1 MGCEGAIAMPVNAVI
16 RERCRA
22 LLRPGEDIRYVF
34 PALSLPPPATAV
46 YLVVVTD
53 RSITLLSTKMFGRNE
68 PSGVWATYPR
78 RTRLGPVRFRGG
90 PTIEFGGM
98 VFEVDDEYVAVVGA
112 ADAEAFS
119 PGDLP
124 RDPLPDL

>member
-1 MGCEGAIAMPVNAVI
+1 MPVPAAI

-22 LLRPGEDIRYVF
+22 MLGPGEDIRYVF
-34 PALSLPPPATAV
+34 PALAQSPPATAAF
-46 YLVVVTD
+46 LIVVTD
-53 RSITLLSTKMFGRNE
+53 RSVTLLSTAGGDA

-78 RTRLGPVRFRGG
+78 RTRLGP
-90 PTIEFGGM
+90 IEFRPGPRIEIDGM
-98 VFEVDDEYVAVVGA
+98 EFELEVEYAAVVAA
-112 ADAEAFS
+112 ADAEAFF

>member
-1 MGCEGAIAMPVNAVI
+1 MPVSAAI

-22 LLRPGEDIRYVF
+22 MLGPGEDIRYVF
-34 PALSLPPPATAV
+34 PAVALPPHTMSRF
-46 YLVVVTD
+46 LVVVTD
-53 RSITLLSTKMFGRNE
+53 RSVTVLSTTIFGRDE
-68 PSGVWATYPR
+68 PSGVWARYPR
-78 RTRLGPVRFRGG
+78 RTRLGPVESGVG
-90 PTIEFGGM
+90 PRIELGGM
-98 VFEVDDEYVAVVGA
+98 TLKVDGEYAAVVAA

>member
-1 MGCEGAIAMPVNAVI
+1 MPVPAAT
-16 RERCRA
+16 RERCRSM
-22 LLRPGEDIRYVF
+22 LGPGEDIRYVF
-34 PALSLPPPATAV
+34 PALAMSPPATATF
-46 YLVVVTD
+46 LVVVTD
-53 RSITLLSTKMFGRNE
+53 RSVTLLSMAGRDS

-78 RTRLGPVRFRGG
+78 RTRLGPMELR
-90 PTIEFGGM
+90 PIEFGSGPRIEIDGM
-98 VFEVDDEYVAVVGA
+98 VFEVDVEYAAVVAA

>member
-1 MGCEGAIAMPVNAVI
+1 MPVSSAI

-34 PALSLPPPATAV
+34 PALSTGPAGSAGFV
-46 YLVVVTD
+46 IVVTD
-53 RSITLLSTKMFGRNE
+53 RSVTVLSTKMFSRTE

-78 RTRLGPVRFRGG
+78 RTRLGPVRFTAG
-90 PTIEFGGM
+90 PTIELGGI
-98 VFEVDDEYVAVVGA
+98 VFEVDEEYLAVVRA

>member
-1 MGCEGAIAMPVNAVI
+1 MPVSAAI

-22 LLRPGEDIRYVF
+22 MLGPGEDIRYVF
-34 PALSLPPPATAV
+34 PAVGLPPPGAIGF
-46 YLVVVTD
+46 LVVVTD
-53 RSITLLSTKMFGRNE
+53 RSVTLLSTKLFRRDE
-68 PSGVWATYPR
+68 PSGVWARYPR
-78 RTRLGPVRFRGG
+78 RTRLGPV
-90 PTIEFGGM
+90 EFGSGPRIEIGGM
-98 VFEVDDEYVAVVGA
+98 TLEVDDEYVAVVAA

>member
-1 MGCEGAIAMPVNAVI
+1 MPVSAAI

-22 LLRPGEDIRYVF
+22 MLGPGEDIRYVF
-34 PALSLPPPATAV
+34 PALSLSPPAAAGF
-46 YLVVVTD
+46 LVVVTD
-53 RSITLLSTKMFGRNE
+53 RSITLLATKMLYRDV

-78 RTRLGPVRFRGG
+78 RTRLGPLTPGSAELGTG
-90 PTIEFGGM
+90 PRIELGGM
-98 VFEVDDEYVAVVGA
+98 TLEVDPEYAAVVAA

>member
-1 MGCEGAIAMPVNAVI
+1 MVMPVSAAI

-34 PALSLPPPATAV
+34 PAVSLGPPHTAPF
-46 YLVVVTD
+46 LVVVTD
-53 RSITLLSTKMFGRNE
+53 RSITLFSTKMFTRNE

-78 RTRLGPVRFRGG
+78 RTRLGPVEHRGS
-90 PTIEFGGM
+90 PTIELGGT
-98 VFEVDDEYVAVVGA
+98 VYEVDDEYIAVVAA